1 MKHLFAAALLC
12 GTIAISTAHAEPSE
26 NGSGREWAGAWG
38 YATSP
43 ATGSVKAENP
53 AGIYRYRMRVSQSG
67 NAVKL
72 TLTNPDGA
80 SVLRIAAITVARA
93 AKKDG
98 FATDTPTVRQVGFA
112 AGSGA
117 SLPAGQ
123 TMDTQP
129 VALTVKAGEDLI
141 VEIATSAPSTTVA
154 GNAGFQASFAETAG
168 DAPGDSS
175 RDPAGAAL
183 QPAKIRPLVTQIAVR
198 NAAAPCTIVT
208 LGDSITEG
216 ARGSRPD
223 WRGWPGVLAR
233 RLMEQHPK
241 SHCGVVNMGI
251 SGNRLLRDGRGTAA
265 VDRFERDVA
274 SVPGVS
280 HLIVL
285 EGVND
290 IWRASLPGESAL
302 TTEDLIAGYRKLI
315 AAAHA
320 RSIRIIG
327 GTITPGFGWKAFT
340 PAMEDIRQKTNA
352 WIRSS
357 GEFDAV
363 IDFEAAVRDTST
375 PPMVRRAFDSGDHL
389 HPCNAGYEAMGR
401 AVPLSMFQPAR

>member
-1 MKHLFAAALLC
+1 MKNLIAAVLLC
-12 GTIAISTAHAEPSE
+12 GSMALAPAAQGETVRAGTGP
-26 NGSGREWAGAWG
+26 EWAGAWG

-53 AGIYRYRMRVSQSG
+53 AGTYRYRMRVSQSG
-67 NAVKL
+67 DAVRL
-72 TLTNPDGA
+72 TVTNPDGA
-80 SVLRIAAITVARA
+80 QELKIATITVARA
-93 AKKDG
+93 ADRDG
-98 FATDTPTVRQVGFA
+98 FALDAQNMRPVTLA

-117 SLPAGQ
+117 ALSSGQ
-123 TMDTQP
+123 TIVTQP
-129 VALTVKAGEDLI
+129 VGLAVKAGDDLI

-154 GNAGFQASFAETAG
+154 GNAGFPASFAPTTGGA
-168 DAPGDSS
+168 
-175 RDPAGAAL
+175 AGATL
-183 QPAKIRPLVTQIAVR
+183 QTIKVRPLVTQIAVR
-198 NAAAPCTIVT
+198 NPSAPCTIVT

-216 ARGSRPD
+216 ARGTRPD

-233 RLMEQHPK
+233 RLTEKHPK

-265 VDRFERDVA
+265 INRFERDVA

-280 HLIVL
+280 HLILL

-290 IWRASLPGESAL
+290 IWRATLPGEPAL
-302 TTEDLIAGYRKLI
+302 TADDLIAGYRKLI

-320 RSIRIIG
+320 RNIRIIG
-327 GTITPGFGWKAFT
+327 ATITPGFGWKAFT

-363 IDFEAAVRDTST
+363 IDFEAALRDTAT
-375 PPMVRRAFDSGDHL
+375 PPVIKRAFDSGDHL
-389 HPCNAGYEAMGR
+389 HPGNAGYEAMGR
-401 AVPLSMFQPAR
+401 AIPLSLFQPAR